1 VKEYKII
8 LQCNPGS
15 GHSIKR
21 TRTDDTEKKDT
32 MEELAR
38 SQPMEVKTIDN
49 MRLSLLAIEVYE
61 RL

>member
-1 VKEYKII
+1 MTTNV
-8 LQCNPGS
+8 QCNPGS

-21 TRTDDTEKKDT
+21 TTTDDTEKKDT

-49 MRLSLLAIEVYE
+49 MRLSLPAIEVYE